1 MPKAIW
7 HVFLPKKKVQKTFE
21 LFFLQLPKKT
31 YRGIFDTK
39 STSTCFS
46 WAIAKRNL
54 KKIWTFLFFPPSLAN
69 FSMLKVKRNIN
80 FFFFGHVWSSL
91 IWALN
96 SMEGRKKRLF
106 ALDLQHWVLKIGSQK
121 QEIYLQLVFK
131 LWAWNLI
138 KGMSNFFPSP
148 HIFLFQKKFIS
159 KSLGFKII
167 FLV

>member
-1 MPKAIW
+1 
-7 HVFLPKKKVQKTFE
+7 
-21 LFFLQLPKKT
+21 
-31 YRGIFDTK
+31 
-39 STSTCFS
+39 
-46 WAIAKRNL
+46 
-54 KKIWTFLFFPPSLAN
+54 
-69 FSMLKVKRNIN
+69 
-80 FFFFGHVWSSL
+80 
-91 IWALN
+91 
-96 SMEGRKKRLF
+96 MEGRKKRLF